1 MTFWDLKNSHRYK
14 GPKGTPET
22 KYISQMGLIGQEL
35 LTSMEE
41 SEKQEICKQL
51 KNDKM
56 LSRILFGEKVY
67 DEQYKLGASY
77 SRTG

>member
-1 MTFWDLKNSHRYK
+1 
-14 GPKGTPET
+14 
-22 KYISQMGLIGQEL
+22 MGLIGQEL